1 VALRFYASDV
11 RHEHLN
17 IAVTAEMAWS
27 GSLVYVVDAW
37 VTDVDRGKNSCRG
50 GAKASDDWNES
61 RDLVLQRMFCKNLT
75 VFADAVGSSC
85 RFTVSDSL
93 KHALRHSL
101 LKRVWAK
108 LFLLLH
114 HSVFSKVAMTLKS
127 GYGLSVDTREDRR
140 RLTPRRDPCGLFLAE
155 AAVLAI
161 PDDR

>member
-85 RFTVSDSL
+85 RF
-93 KHALRHSL
+93 ALS
-101 LKRVWAK
+101 
-108 LFLLLH
+108 
-114 HSVFSKVAMTLKS
+114 SVAS
-127 GYGLSVDTREDRR
+127 LSVQQSRDDIEIRLWTLGRHKRR
-140 RLTPRRDPCGLFLAE
+140 
-155 AAVLAI
+155 
-161 PDDR
+161 